1 MVALAC
7 SCTLLSGGG
16 RAGPSF
22 IHWSADVPSCFECVL
37 FVFHFLDSIF
47 YCNEVLFESLCF
59 VYLVSAPPPL
69 LLCLL
74 INKAVDL

>member
-22 IHWSADVPSCFECVL
+22 IRWSADVLSCFECVL
-37 FVFHFLDSIF
+37 FAVHFLYSIL

-59 VYLVSAPPPL
+59 VYLVSPPPP
-69 LLCLL
+69 
-74 INKAVDL
+74 ASFVVVVF